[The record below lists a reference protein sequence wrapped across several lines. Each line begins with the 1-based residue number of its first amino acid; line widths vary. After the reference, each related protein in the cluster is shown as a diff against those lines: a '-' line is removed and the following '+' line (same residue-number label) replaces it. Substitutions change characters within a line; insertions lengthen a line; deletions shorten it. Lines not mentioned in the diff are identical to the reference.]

1 MKTPK
6 LNLTRTDYDKVY
18 EPCEDSFLFLD
29 LLEQE
34 LPYIKSL
41 DPLRILEVGS
51 GSGIIITFIAQLLG
65 ENRLYYSTD
74 INPFACNATRKT
86 SLLNNVNVEIINTK
100 FINGINTKFDL
111 CLFNP
116 PYVVTTNE
124 EITGD
129 LPRSW
134 AGGINGRVVIDEF
147 LGMLDKITS
156 VCYLLV
162 INENNPKEI
171 LELMEKRG
179 WNSEKMIYR
188 AVGWEGQSILRFVK
202 RI

>member
-6 LNLTRTDYDKVY
+6 LNLTRKEFDKVY

-34 LPYIKSL
+34 IGYLKEL
-41 DPLRILEVGS
+41 DPLKILEVGS

-65 ENRLYYSTD
+65 NDRCYFSTD
-74 INPFACNATRKT
+74 INPFACKATLKT
-86 SLLNNVNVEIINTK
+86 TILNNVNVDIINTK
-100 FINGINTKFDL
+100 FIDGINQKFDL

-129 LPRSW
+129 LQRSW
-134 AGGINGRVVIDEF
+134 AGGIDGRVVIDEF
-147 LGMLDKITS
+147 LSRLDDITR

-162 INENNPKEI
+162 INENNPNEI
-171 LELMEKRG
+171 MEIMNSRG
-179 WNSEKMIYR
+179 WKSEKVIYR
-188 AVGWEGQSILRFVK
+188 AVGWEGQSILKFVK
-202 RI
+202 Q